1 MRVHMTSLGCANMA
15 HVTQGPALTILG
27 YIGMDEHTRLRP
39 VLRGKSVNSAA
50 LETTD
55 LCLDLQTVLPWQWT
69 S

>member
-1 MRVHMTSLGCANMA
+1 MRLHMTSLGCANMD
-15 HVTQGPALTILG
+15 HVTRSPALTILG
-27 YIGMDEHTRLRP
+27 YIGMDEHTGLRP

-55 LCLDLQTVLPWQWT
+55 LCLDPQTVLPWQRT